1 MTMEFFSASEL
12 IKRLVNKKINENMT
26 IIDVKT
32 RKEYDLKTLLSMKL
46 LEIKSIQKFAVC

>member
-32 RKEYDLKTLLSMKL
+32 KKEYDLKTLLSMKL